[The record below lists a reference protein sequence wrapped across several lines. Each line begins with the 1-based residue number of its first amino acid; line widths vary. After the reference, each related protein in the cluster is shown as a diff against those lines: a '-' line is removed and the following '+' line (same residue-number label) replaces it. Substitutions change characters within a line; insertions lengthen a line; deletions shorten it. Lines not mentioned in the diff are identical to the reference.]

1 MGKASSSKKV
11 QRAAK
16 AAGRP
21 GAKKNYGWPL
31 TIGAV
36 VLLGVLLIVLTV
48 STNDD
53 SEPGSPTVG
62 EHWHAAYGI
71 YDCDTFLPPQSDEGE
86 DREGIHTHEDGL
98 MHIHPFLTR
107 VSGKGANLA
116 AFGRQIGMEVGD
128 DSFTVDGGLERE
140 DGDECDGEPG
150 EVQLVTWDSPNDEKP
165 SIRRTNL
172 AEYAP
177 PDGSIWV
184 LAFVPEGTEVP
195 KPPSEVN
202 LQDPTAAEEGR
213 APVTEQQQG
222 TTTTTAVARDDA
234 STTTS
239 APADDGSSTT
249 VAPADERNT
258 STSAP

>member
-21 GAKKNYGWPL
+21 GAKRNYGWPL

-53 SEPGSPTVG
+53 SDPGSPKVG

-71 YDCDTFLPPQSDEGE
+71 YDCDTYLPPQSDEGE

-107 VSGKGANLA
+107 VTGKGANLE
-116 AFGRQIGMEVGD
+116 AFGRQIAMDVSD
-128 DSFTVDGGLERE
+128 DSFSVDGGLERSN
-140 DGDECDGEPG
+140 GDDCDGEEG
-150 EVQLVTWDSPNDEKP
+150 RVQLVTWDSPADDEP
-165 SIRRTNL
+165 TIRRRNL
-172 AEYAP
+172 ATYAP
-177 PDGSIWV
+177 PDQSIWV
-184 LAFVPEGTEVP
+184 LAFVPPGTEVP
-195 KPPSEVN
+195 KPPSAVN

-213 APVTEQQQG
+213 APVTEQQG
-222 TTTTTAVARDDA
+222 ATSTTAATGDDT

-239 APADDGSSTT
+239 APPAGGSSTT
-249 VAPADERNT
+249 TAAPADEGST
-258 STSAP
+258 TTSAP

>member
-71 YDCDTFLPPQSDEGE
+71 YDCDTYLPPQSDEGE

-107 VSGKGANLA
+107 VSGKGANLE
-116 AFGRQIGMEVGD
+116 AFGRQIGMEITD
-128 DSFTVDGGLERE
+128 DSFSVDGGLDRE
-140 DGDECDGEPG
+140 NGDDCDGEPG
-150 EVQLVTWDSPNDEKP
+150 EVQLVTWDSPTDEEP
-165 SIRRTNL
+165 TIRRKNL
-172 AEYAP
+172 AKYAP
-177 PDGSIWV
+177 PDGSVWV

-195 KPPSEVN
+195 KPESVAN

-213 APVTEQQQG
+213 APVTEQQG
-222 TTTTTAVARDDA
+222 ATTTTPPPAGDTS
-234 STTTS
+234 STTAPAGDTSSTS
-239 APADDGSSTT
+239 APAESS
-249 VAPADERNT
+249 T

>member
-16 AAGRP
+16 AAGLP

-31 TIGAV
+31 MIGAV

-71 YDCDTFLPPQSDEGE
+71 YDCDTYLPPQSDEGD
-86 DREGIHTHEDGL
+86 DREGIHTHADGL

-107 VSGKGANLA
+107 VSGKGANVG
-116 AFGRQIGMEVGD
+116 AFARQIGAEIFD
-128 DSFTVDGGLERE
+128 DSFSIDGGLDRANGE
-140 DGDECDGEPG
+140 ECDGEPG
-150 EVQLVTWDSPNDEKP
+150 EVQLLTWDGPDDEEP
-165 SIRRTNL
+165 TIRRKGL
-172 AEYAP
+172 ATYAP
-177 PDGSIWV
+177 PDGSVWV

-195 KPPSEVN
+195 KPPSVVN

-213 APVTEQQQG
+213 APITEQQG
-222 TTTTTAVARDDA
+222 ATSTTALLDDE

-239 APADDGSSTT
+239 APAADASSST

-258 STSAP
+258 STTAP

>member
-53 SEPGSPTVG
+53 TEPGSPRVG

-71 YDCDTFLPPQSDEGE
+71 YDCDSYLPPQADEGE

-107 VSGKGANLA
+107 VTGKGANIE
-116 AFGRQIGMEVGD
+116 AFARQIAMEVSD
-128 DSFTVDGGLERE
+128 DRFQVDGGRERNN
-140 DGDECDGEPG
+140 GDECDGEPG
-150 EVQLVTWDSPNDEKP
+150 QVQLVTWDSRTDETP
-165 SIRRTNL
+165 RVRRRNI
-172 AEYAP
+172 AKYAP
-177 PDGSIWV
+177 PDGSVWT

-195 KPPSEVN
+195 MPPSAVN
-202 LQDPTAAEEGR
+202 LADPLAAEEGR
-213 APVTEQQQG
+213 APVTEQQG
-222 TTTTTAVARDDA
+222 STTTGVPRDNE

-239 APADDGSSTT
+239 APAGDSSTT
-249 VAPADERNT
+249 SAPAEEPRNST
-258 STSAP
+258 TSAP

>member
-1 MGKASSSKKV
+1 MGKASTSKKV

-53 SEPGSPTVG
+53 SDPGSPGIG

-71 YDCDTFLPPQSDEGE
+71 YDCDTYLPPQSDEGE

-107 VSGKGANLA
+107 VTGKGANLE
-116 AFGRQIGMEVGD
+116 AFGRQIALEISD
-128 DSFTVDGGLERE
+128 DSFSVDGGLERSN
-140 DGDECDGEPG
+140 GDECDGEPG
-150 EVQLVTWDSPNDEKP
+150 EVQLVIWDSPSDEEP
-165 SIRRTNL
+165 TVRRKNL
-172 AEYAP
+172 STYAP

-195 KPPSEVN
+195 KPPSAVN

-213 APVTEQQQG
+213 APITEQQQG
-222 TTTTTAVARDDA
+222 STTTAVPGDDQ

-239 APADDGSSTT
+239 APASEGSTTT
-249 VAPADERNT
+249 VAPAGEGST

>member
-21 GAKKNYGWPL
+21 GAKKSYGWPL

-36 VLLGVLLIVLTV
+36 VLLGVLLIVVTV

-53 SEPGSPTVG
+53 TEPGSPKVG

-71 YDCDTFLPPQSDEGE
+71 YDCDTYLPPQSDEGE

-107 VSGKGANLA
+107 VTGDGANLE

-128 DSFTVDGGLERE
+128 TSFSIDGGLERSNGDDC
-140 DGDECDGEPG
+140 DGDPG
-150 EVQLVTWDSPNDEKP
+150 QVQLVTWDSQTDETP
-165 SIRRTNL
+165 SVRRRNL
-172 AEYAP
+172 SAYAP

-195 KPPSEVN
+195 KPPSAVN
-202 LQDPTAAEEGR
+202 LADPLAAEEGR
-213 APVTEQQQG
+213 APVSQQQG
-222 TTTTTAVARDDA
+222 GSTTTAVPRDNE

-239 APADDGSSTT
+239 APAGDTSSTT
-249 VAPADERNT
+249 SAPAEDSRNT

>member
-62 EHWHAAYGI
+62 EHWHAAYGV
-71 YDCDTFLPPQSDEGE
+71 YDCDSYLAPFADVGE

-107 VSGKGANLA
+107 VSGKGANLE
-116 AFGRQIGMEVGD
+116 AFGRQLQLEIGDGSFSIGEIERSTGD
-128 DSFTVDGGLERE
+128 D
-140 DGDECDGEPG
+140 CDGERG
-150 EVQLVTWDSPNDEKP
+150 EVKLLIWDSPADEKP
-165 SIRRTNL
+165 TVRTKDL
-172 AEYAP
+172 AAYAP
-177 PDGSIWV
+177 QDGSIWT
-184 LAFVPEGTEVP
+184 LAFVPKGTDVP
-195 KPPSEVN
+195 KPPSAVN

-213 APVTEQQQG
+213 APITEQQG
-222 TTTTTAVARDDA
+222 ATTTTAPAGDTS
-234 STTTS
+234 STTAPAGDTSTTS
-239 APADDGSSTT
+239 APAESS
-249 VAPADERNT
+249 T